1 MSAPS
6 GLHADQL
13 TLNVL
18 AGDNML
24 SAGNISTNAGYAL
37 LTNTNVAA
45 ANTVQGLKDAIDA
58 TACHADESFTK
69 ERFKR
74 AVDLGSAD
82 GSFTDARILGL
93 TTVTGLVELTNATTA
108 DGIQK
113 QVPE

>member
-1 MSAPS
+1 MAAPI

-13 TLNVL
+13 ALNVL
-18 AGDNML
+18 AGQNML
-24 SAGNISTNAGYAL
+24 SAGNITANAGYAIL
-37 LTNTNVAA
+37 NNTNVAA
-45 ANTVQGLKDAIDA
+45 ANTTQGLKDAIDA
-58 TACHADESFTK
+58 APVHADESYTK

-93 TTVTGLVELTNATTA
+93 TTVTGLVELTSATVA
-108 DGIQK
+108 DGIQR